1 MKNFKK
7 VGEFDTKDIAK
18 ELEVTNFWN
27 WLNMRKAPGLNHNVV
42 DDIVLRFQRVEGH
55 YTLINYFDGMECVD
69 YFPQGYLRNTMK
81 AVNNQ
86 FGLSKIGRVV
96 VAKLRPFSTIAPHID
111 EGEYTKNHDRFHF
124 VVTTNPNVRFGCGD
138 EEAHMAAGDIWW
150 FDNKT
155 QHYVTNAGNTDRIHI
170 VVDIRK

>member
-1 MKNFKK
+1 
-7 VGEFDTKDIAK
+7 
-18 ELEVTNFWN
+18 
-27 WLNMRKAPGLNHNVV
+27 
-42 DDIVLRFQRVEGH
+42 
-55 YTLINYFDGMECVD
+55 
-69 YFPQGYLRNTMK
+69 MK